1 MRKRSLTQR
10 KRSTPTSTRNELLAK
25 QKQQHNAPVKRS
37 ETEHKMHILPV
48 EIWED
53 LTVSSPVAACQGRQI
68 CQCRHRNSIF
78 INIIFIISLHLV
90 WVNYTQT
97 R

>member
-48 EIWED
+48 EIWEN
-53 LTVSSPVAACQGRQI
+53 LTVFTSGGLSGAPDMSVPAQKFYFYKYNFYYISPSG
-68 CQCRHRNSIF
+68 
-78 INIIFIISLHLV
+78 LG
-90 WVNYTQT
+90 
-97 R
+97 

>member
-48 EIWED
+48 GMWEN
-53 LTVSSPVAACQGRQI
+53 LTVSSPVAACQGRQ
-68 CQCRHRNSIF
+68 CRHKNFIF
-78 INIIFIISLHLV
+78 INNFYYISPSTLG
-90 WVNYTQT
+90 
-97 R
+97 